1 MNAIKNT
8 NSHSLA
14 AVNGPASGTAAR
26 YVMTVGETACEVRGR
41 MVAEIAEVLPKY
53 LHLKRRIRE
62 TAAAALACL
71 PAAMITIATPR

>member
-41 MVAEIAEVLPKY
+41 MVAEIAVG
-53 LHLKRRIRE
+53 
-62 TAAAALACL
+62 
-71 PAAMITIATPR
+71 